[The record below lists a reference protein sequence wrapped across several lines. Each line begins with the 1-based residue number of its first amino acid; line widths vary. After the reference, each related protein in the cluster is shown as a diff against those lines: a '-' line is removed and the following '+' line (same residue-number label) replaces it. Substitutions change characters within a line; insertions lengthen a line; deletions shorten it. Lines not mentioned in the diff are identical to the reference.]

1 MLFDNLSQIIKILL
15 TGSLTYVV
23 LIIMLR
29 LSGKRTLSQ
38 MNAFDFIVTVALGS
52 TLATALLSK
61 DTPLA
66 EGITGLALLIVLQFI
81 VSWFYVRVP
90 FINRL
95 VKSEPRL
102 LFMQGEFKA
111 KAMQEER
118 IGKDELLQA
127 ARNQGI
133 LSLDQVEAIVLEN
146 NGKFSIIKSSD
157 NKANSTLQN
166 VRKD

>member
-1 MLFDNLSQIIKILL
+1 MFFDTFSQLIKIIL
-15 TGSLTYVV
+15 TGALTYIG

-29 LSGKRTLSQ
+29 FSGKRTLTQ

-52 TLATALLSK
+52 TLATAILSK

-66 EGITGLALLIVLQFI
+66 EGLTGLALLILLQYI
-81 VSWFYVRVP
+81 VSWLYVRVP
-90 FINRL
+90 FINKL

-102 LFMQGEFKA
+102 LFYQGEFKS

-118 IGKDELLQA
+118 VEKEELLQA

-133 LSLDQVEAIVLEN
+133 LSLNQVEAIVLET
-146 NGKFSIIKSSD
+146 NGQFSIIKTADES
-157 NKANSTLQN
+157 AASTLQN
-166 VRKD
+166 VRRD

>member
-66 EGITGLALLIVLQFI
+66 EGLTGLALLILLQFI
-81 VSWFYVRVP
+81 VSWFQVRFP
-90 FINRL
+90 FINKL

-102 LFMQGEFKA
+102 LFLQGTFKD

-118 IGKDELLQA
+118 IGKEELLQA

-133 LSLDQVEAIVLEN
+133 LSLDQVEAIVLET
-146 NGKFSIIKSSD
+146 NGKFSIIKTSD
-157 NKANSTLQN
+157 KKANSTLQN
-166 VRKD
+166 VKKD